1 MITKAYELNK
11 INLNQSPFILL
22 YGKNEGFKNQA
33 ITQILKNKDGISKY
47 EEKEILENSENFLES
62 IFSMSLFE
70 SEKILVIKRT
80 TDKILNILTEII
92 QKDVKDIIFILSADI
107 LDKKSKLRSFF
118 EKDKKCVCIPFY
130 PDNEQTLSKLAFNFL
145 REKNISLSS
154 SDINLVVSKSN
165 GDRKILLSELDKLEY
180 YSKNGKKITTEHI
193 MKLTNLIE
201 NFSISELVDNCLAN
215 NTRKTKNILIEN
227 NFGNEDCVL
236 IIRTFLN
243 KLKRILKLCAEF
255 QENKDINLTIA
266 SAKPAI
272 FWKDKDII
280 KQQLQTQSLKD
291 INASI
296 KNINNLE
303 MTVKKNSTIS
313 NQLINNFILEKL
325 NSVNNEIL

>member
-92 QKDVKDIIFILSADI
+92 QKDVKDIILILSADI

-145 REKNISLSS
+145 REKNISLST
-154 SDINLVVSKSN
+154 SDINLIVNKSN
-165 GDRKILLSELDKLEY
+165 GDRKILLSELNKLEY

-215 NTRKTKNILIEN
+215 NIRKTKNILIEN

-255 QENKDINLTIA
+255 QENKNINLTIA

-272 FWKDKDII
+272 FWKDKDIT
-280 KQQLQTQSLKD
+280 KQQILRWSP
-291 INASI
+291 NEI
-296 KNINNLE
+296 KEIIYKLNNIEL
-303 MTVKKNSTIS
+303 MVKKNFGNSI
-313 NQLINNFILEKL
+313 NLITDFILSQVSNKTS
-325 NSVNNEIL
+325 N

>member
-1 MITKAYELNK
+1 MITKSHELNK
-11 INLNQSPFILL
+11 ININQCPFILL

-33 ITQILKNKDGISKY
+33 ITQILKNKKHISMY
-47 EEKEILENSENFLES
+47 EEKEVLENSNSFLES
-62 IFSMSLFE
+62 IFSKSLFE

-80 TDKILNILTEII
+80 TDKILKVLIEII
-92 QKDVKDIIFILSADI
+92 QKDVKDTIFILNADI

-118 EKDKKCVCIPFY
+118 EKDKKCVCVPFY
-130 PDNEQTLSKLAFNFL
+130 PDNEQTLSRLAFSFL

-201 NFSISELVDNCLAN
+201 NYSISELVDSCLAN
-215 NTRKTKNILIEN
+215 NIRKTKNILIEN

-243 KLKRILKLCAEF
+243 RLKRILKLCNEF

-266 SAKPAI
+266 SAKPPI
-272 FWKDKDII
+272 FWKDKDIT
-280 KQQLQTQSLKD
+280 KQQILRWSP
-291 INASI
+291 NEI
-296 KNINNLE
+296 KEMIYKINNVELL
-303 MTVKKNSTIS
+303 VKKN
-313 NQLINNFILEKL
+313 FD
-325 NSVNNEIL
+325 NSVNLITDFILSQVSNKTNN

>member
-1 MITKAYELNK
+1 MITKSYELNK

-33 ITQILKNKDGISKY
+33 ITQILKNKDSISKY
-47 EEKEILENSENFLES
+47 EEKEILENSDDFLES

-92 QKDVKDIIFILSADI
+92 RKDVKDIILILSADI

-130 PDNEQTLSKLAFNFL
+130 PDNEQTLSKLAYNFL

-215 NTRKTKNILIEN
+215 NIRKTKNILIEN
-227 NFGNEDCVL
+227 NFSNEDCVL

-272 FWKDKDII
+272 FWKDKDIT
-280 KQQLQTQSLKD
+280 KQQILRWSP
-291 INASI
+291 NEI
-296 KNINNLE
+296 KETIYKLNNIEL
-303 MTVKKNSTIS
+303 MVKKNFGNSINLITDFILSQISSKIS
-313 NQLINNFILEKL
+313 N
-325 NSVNNEIL
+325 

>member
-1 MITKAYELNK
+1 MITKSYELSK
-11 INLNQSPFILL
+11 INLDQSPFILL

-47 EEKEILENSENFLES
+47 EEKEILENSDNFLES

-80 TDKILNILTEII
+80 TDKILHILTEIT
-92 QKDVKDIIFILSADI
+92 QKDVKDIILILNADI

-118 EKDKKCVCIPFY
+118 EKDKKCICIPFY
-130 PDNEQTLSKLAFNFL
+130 PDNEQTLSKLAFSFL

-227 NFGNEDCVL
+227 NFGSEDCIL
-236 IIRTFLN
+236 IVRTFLN

-272 FWKDKDII
+272 FWKDKDIT
-280 KQQLQTQSLKD
+280 KQQILRWSP
-291 INASI
+291 NEI
-296 KNINNLE
+296 KEMIYKINNVELL
-303 MTVKKNSTIS
+303 VKKN
-313 NQLINNFILEKL
+313 FD
-325 NSVNNEIL
+325 NSVNLITDFILSQVSNKINN

>member
-92 QKDVKDIIFILSADI
+92 QKDVKDIILILSADI

-145 REKNISLSS
+145 REKNISLST
-154 SDINLVVSKSN
+154 SDINLIVNKSN
-165 GDRKILLSELDKLEY
+165 GDRKILLSELNKLEY

-255 QENKDINLTIA
+255 QENKNINLTI
-266 SAKPAI
+266 
-272 FWKDKDII
+272 
-280 KQQLQTQSLKD
+280 
-291 INASI
+291 
-296 KNINNLE
+296 
-303 MTVKKNSTIS
+303 
-313 NQLINNFILEKL
+313 
-325 NSVNNEIL
+325 

>member
-1 MITKAYELNK
+1 MIIKSYELNK
-11 INLNQSPFILL
+11 INLNQSPFVLL
-22 YGKNEGFKNQA
+22 YGKNEGFKSQ
-33 ITQILKNKDGISKY
+33 ITAQILKNKNNISKY
-47 EEKEILENSENFLES
+47 EEKEVLENSNNFLES
-62 IFSMSLFE
+62 IFSKSLFE

-80 TDKILNILTEII
+80 TDKILSILNEII
-92 QKDVKDIIFILSADI
+92 QKDVKDIIFILNADI

-215 NTRKTKNILIEN
+215 NIRKTKNILIEN

-272 FWKDKDII
+272 FWKDKDIT
-280 KQQLQTQSLKD
+280 KQQILRWSP
-291 INASI
+291 NEI
-296 KNINNLE
+296 KETIYKLNNIEL
-303 MTVKKNSTIS
+303 MVKKNFGNSI
-313 NQLINNFILEKL
+313 NLITDFILSQVSNKTS
-325 NSVNNEIL
+325 N

>member
-1 MITKAYELNK
+1 MITKSHELNK
-11 INLNQSPFILL
+11 INLNQSPFILF

-33 ITQILKNKDGISKY
+33 ITQILKNKNSISKY
-47 EEKEILENSENFLES
+47 EEKEVLENSNNFLES
-62 IFSMSLFE
+62 IFSKSLFE

-92 QKDVKDIIFILSADI
+92 EKDVKDIIFILNADI

-118 EKDKKCVCIPFY
+118 EKNKKCICVPFY
-130 PDNEQTLSKLAFNFL
+130 PDNEQTLSKLAFSFL

-165 GDRKILLSELDKLEY
+165 GDRKILLSELEKLEY

-215 NTRKTKNILIEN
+215 NIRKTKNILTEN

-236 IIRTFLN
+236 IIRTFSN

-255 QENKDINLTIA
+255 NENKDLNLTIA
-266 SAKPAI
+266 SAKPPI
-272 FWKDKDII
+272 FWKDKDIT
-280 KQQLQTQSLKD
+280 KQQILRWSP
-291 INASI
+291 NEI
-296 KNINNLE
+296 KETIFKLNNIEL
-303 MTVKKNSTIS
+303 MVKKNFGNSI
-313 NQLINNFILEKL
+313 NLITDFILSQVSNKTS
-325 NSVNNEIL
+325 N

>member
-1 MITKAYELNK
+1 MITKSHELNK
-11 INLNQSPFILL
+11 INLNENPFILL
-22 YGKNEGFKNQA
+22 YGKNDGFKNQA
-33 ITQILKNKDGISKY
+33 ITQILKNKNGISKY
-47 EEKEILENSENFLES
+47 EEKEILENSNNFLES
-62 IFSMSLFE
+62 IYSKSLFE
-70 SEKILVIKRT
+70 SEKILIIKRT
-80 TDKILNILTEII
+80 TDKILSILTEII
-92 QKDVKDIIFILSADI
+92 QKDVKDTIFILNADI

-118 EKDKKCVCIPFY
+118 EKNKKCICVPFY
-130 PDNEQTLSKLAFNFL
+130 PDNEQTLSKLAFSFL

-165 GDRKILLSELDKLEY
+165 GDRKILLSELEKLEY

-193 MKLTNLIE
+193 MRLTNLIE

-215 NTRKTKNILIEN
+215 NIRKTKNILIEN

-272 FWKDKDII
+272 FWKDKDIT
-280 KQQLQTQSLKD
+280 KQQILRWSP
-291 INASI
+291 NEI
-296 KNINNLE
+296 KEIIYKLNNIEL
-303 MTVKKNSTIS
+303 MVKKNFGNSI
-313 NQLINNFILEKL
+313 NLITDFILSQVSSKTS
-325 NSVNNEIL
+325 N

>member
-33 ITQILKNKDGISKY
+33 IKQILKNKDGISKY
-47 EEKEILENSENFLES
+47 EEKEILENSDNFLES

-92 QKDVKDIIFILSADI
+92 QKDVKDIILILSADI

-130 PDNEQTLSKLAFNFL
+130 PDNEQTLSKFAFNFL

-154 SDINLVVSKSN
+154 SDINLIVSKSN

-227 NFGNEDCVL
+227 NFGNEDCIL
-236 IIRTFLN
+236 IVRTFLN

-272 FWKDKDII
+272 FWKDKDIT
-280 KQQLQTQSLKD
+280 KQQILRWSP
-291 INASI
+291 NEI
-296 KNINNLE
+296 KEIIYKLNNIEL
-303 MTVKKNSTIS
+303 MVKKNFGNSI
-313 NQLINNFILEKL
+313 NLITDFILSQISSKTS
-325 NSVNNEIL
+325 N

>member
-1 MITKAYELNK
+1 MITKSHELNK

-22 YGKNEGFKNQA
+22 YGKNEGFKSQA
-33 ITQILKNKDGISKY
+33 ITQILKNKKHILKY
-47 EEKEILENSENFLES
+47 EEKEVLDNSNGFLES
-62 IFSMSLFE
+62 IFSKSLFE

-92 QKDVKDIIFILSADI
+92 QKDVKDTIFILNADI

-118 EKDKKCVCIPFY
+118 EKDKKCVCVPFY
-130 PDNEQTLSKLAFNFL
+130 PDNEQTLSRLAFSFL

-180 YSKNGKKITTEHI
+180 YTKNGKKITTEHI

-201 NFSISELVDNCLAN
+201 NYSISELVDNCLAN
-215 NTRKTKNILIEN
+215 NIRKTKNILIEN

-236 IIRTFLN
+236 IIRTFLSR
-243 KLKRILKLCAEF
+243 LKRILKLCTEF

-266 SAKPAI
+266 SAKPAV
-272 FWKDKDII
+272 FWKDKDIT
-280 KQQLQTQSLKD
+280 KQQILRWSP
-291 INASI
+291 NEI
-296 KNINNLE
+296 KEIIYKINNVELLA
-303 MTVKKNSTIS
+303 KKN
-313 NQLINNFILEKL
+313 FD
-325 NSVNNEIL
+325 NSVNLITDFILSQVYDKTNN

>member
-1 MITKAYELNK
+1 MITKSHELNK
-11 INLNQSPFILL
+11 IKLNQSPFILL

-33 ITQILKNKDGISKY
+33 ITQILKSKKHISKY
-47 EEKEILENSENFLES
+47 EEKEVLENSNSFLES
-62 IFSMSLFE
+62 ILSKSLFE
-70 SEKILVIKRT
+70 SEKILVINRT

-92 QKDVKDIIFILSADI
+92 QKDVKDIIFILNADV

-118 EKDKKCVCIPFY
+118 EKDKKCICVPFY

-272 FWKDKDII
+272 FWKDKDIT
-280 KQQLQTQSLKD
+280 KQQILRWSP
-291 INASI
+291 NEI
-296 KNINNLE
+296 KETIYKLNNIEL
-303 MTVKKNSTIS
+303 MVKKNFGNSI
-313 NQLINNFILEKL
+313 NLITDFILSQVSNKTS
-325 NSVNNEIL
+325 N

>member
-1 MITKAYELNK
+1 MITKSYELNK

-47 EEKEILENSENFLES
+47 EEKEILENSDNFLES

-215 NTRKTKNILIEN
+215 NIRKTKNILIEN
-227 NFGNEDCVL
+227 NFGNEDCIL

-255 QENKDINLTIA
+255 QVNKDLNLTIA

-272 FWKDKDII
+272 FWKDKDMT
-280 KQQLQTQSLKD
+280 KQQILRWSP
-291 INASI
+291 NEI
-296 KNINNLE
+296 KKTIYKLNNIEL
-303 MTVKKNSTIS
+303 MVKKNFGNSI
-313 NQLINNFILEKL
+313 NLITDFIL
-325 NSVNNEIL
+325 SQVSNETSN

>member
-1 MITKAYELNK
+1 MITKSNELNR

-33 ITQILKNKDGISKY
+33 ITQILKNKNGISKY
-47 EEKEILENSENFLES
+47 EEKEILENSNNFLES
-62 IFSMSLFE
+62 IFSRSLFE
-70 SEKILVIKRT
+70 SEKILMIKRT
-80 TDKILNILTEII
+80 TDKILDILIEII
-92 QKDVKDIIFILSADI
+92 QKDVKNVIFILNAEI

-118 EKDKKCVCIPFY
+118 EKDEKCVCVPFY
-130 PDNEQTLSKLAFNFL
+130 PDNEQTLSRLAFSFL

-255 QENKDINLTIA
+255 QKNKDINLTIA

-272 FWKDKDII
+272 FWKDKDIT
-280 KQQLQTQSLKD
+280 KQQILRWSPNEIREIIYKL
-291 INASI
+291 N
-296 KNINNLE
+296 NIEL
-303 MTVKKNSTIS
+303 MVKKNFGNSI
-313 NQLINNFILEKL
+313 NLITDFILSQISSKTS
-325 NSVNNEIL
+325 N

>member
-1 MITKAYELNK
+1 MITKSHELNK

-33 ITQILKNKDGISKY
+33 ITQILKNKNGISKY
-47 EEKEILENSENFLES
+47 EEKEILENSNNFLES
-62 IFSMSLFE
+62 IFSKSLFE

-92 QKDVKDIIFILSADI
+92 EKDVKDIIFILNADI

-118 EKDKKCVCIPFY
+118 EKHKKCICVPFY
-130 PDNEQTLSKLAFNFL
+130 PDNEQTLSKLAFSFL

-165 GDRKILLSELDKLEY
+165 GDRKILLSELNKLEY
-180 YSKNGKKITTEHI
+180 YSKGGKKITTEHI

-215 NTRKTKNILIEN
+215 NIRKTKNILIEN
-227 NFGNEDCVL
+227 NYGNEDCVL

-255 QENKDINLTIA
+255 HENKDLNLTIA
-266 SAKPAI
+266 SAKPPI
-272 FWKDKDII
+272 FWKDKDIT
-280 KQQLQTQSLKD
+280 KQQILRWSP
-291 INASI
+291 NEI
-296 KNINNLE
+296 KETIYKLNNIEL
-303 MTVKKNSTIS
+303 MVKKNFGNSI
-313 NQLINNFILEKL
+313 NLITDFILSQVSNKTS
-325 NSVNNEIL
+325 N

>member
-47 EEKEILENSENFLES
+47 EEKEILENSDNFLES

-130 PDNEQTLSKLAFNFL
+130 PDNEQTLSKFAFNFL

-154 SDINLVVSKSN
+154 SDINLIVSKSN

-201 NFSISELVDNCLAN
+201 NYRISELVDNCLAN

-227 NFGNEDCVL
+227 NFGNEDCIL
-236 IIRTFLN
+236 IVRTFLN

-272 FWKDKDII
+272 FWKDKDIT
-280 KQQLQTQSLKD
+280 KQQILRWSP
-291 INASI
+291 NEI
-296 KNINNLE
+296 KEIIYKLNNIEL
-303 MTVKKNSTIS
+303 MVKKNFGNSI
-313 NQLINNFILEKL
+313 NLITDFILSQISSKTS
-325 NSVNNEIL
+325 N

>member
-1 MITKAYELNK
+1 MITKSYELNK

-62 IFSMSLFE
+62 IFSKSLFE
-70 SEKILVIKRT
+70 NEKILVIKRT

-92 QKDVKDIIFILSADI
+92 QKDVKDIILILSADI

-130 PDNEQTLSKLAFNFL
+130 PDNEQTLSRLAFNFL

-165 GDRKILLSELDKLEY
+165 GDRKILLAELDKLEY

-255 QENKDINLTIA
+255 QKNKDLNLTIA

-272 FWKDKDII
+272 FWKDKDIT
-280 KQQLQTQSLKD
+280 KQQILRWSPNEIREIIYKL
-291 INASI
+291 N
-296 KNINNLE
+296 NIEL
-303 MTVKKNSTIS
+303 MVKKNFGNSI
-313 NQLINNFILEKL
+313 NLITDFILSQISSKT
-325 NSVNNEIL
+325 NN

>member
-118 EKDKKCVCIPFY
+118 EKDKKCICIPFY
-130 PDNEQTLSKLAFNFL
+130 PDNEQTLSRLAFSFL

-165 GDRKILLSELDKLEY
+165 GDRKILLSELNKLEY
-180 YSKNGKKITTEHI
+180 YSKDGKKITTEHI

-227 NFGNEDCVL
+227 NFGNEDCIL
-236 IIRTFLN
+236 IVRTFLN

-272 FWKDKDII
+272 FWKDKDIT
-280 KQQLQTQSLKD
+280 KQQILRWSP
-291 INASI
+291 NEI
-296 KNINNLE
+296 KEIIYKLNNIEL
-303 MTVKKNSTIS
+303 MVKKNFGNSI
-313 NQLINNFILEKL
+313 NLITDFILSQVSSKT
-325 NSVNNEIL
+325 NN

>member
-1 MITKAYELNK
+1 MITKSHELNK

-33 ITQILKNKDGISKY
+33 ITQILKNKNGISKY
-47 EEKEILENSENFLES
+47 EEKEVLENSNNFLES
-62 IFSMSLFE
+62 IFSKSLFE

-92 QKDVKDIIFILSADI
+92 QKDVKDTIFILNADI

-118 EKDKKCVCIPFY
+118 EKDKKCVCVPFY
-130 PDNEQTLSKLAFNFL
+130 PDNEQTLSRLAFSFL

-154 SDINLVVSKSN
+154 SDINLVVNKSN
-165 GDRKILLSELDKLEY
+165 GDRKILLSELNKLEY

-215 NTRKTKNILIEN
+215 NIRKTRNILIEN
-227 NFGNEDCVL
+227 NFGNEDCIL

-243 KLKRILKLCAEF
+243 KLKRILKLCTEF
-255 QENKDINLTIA
+255 EGNKDINLTIA

-272 FWKDKDII
+272 FWKDKDIT
-280 KQQLQTQSLKD
+280 KQQILRWSP
-291 INASI
+291 NEI
-296 KNINNLE
+296 KEIIYKLNNIEL
-303 MTVKKNSTIS
+303 MVKKNFGNSI
-313 NQLINNFILEKL
+313 NLITDFILSQVSNKTS
-325 NSVNNEIL
+325 N

>member
-1 MITKAYELNK
+1 MITKSYELNK

-33 ITQILKNKDGISKY
+33 ITQILKNKDSISKY
-47 EEKEILENSENFLES
+47 EEKEILENSDDFLES

-92 QKDVKDIIFILSADI
+92 RKDVKDIILILSADI

-130 PDNEQTLSKLAFNFL
+130 PDNEQTLSKLAYNFL

-272 FWKDKDII
+272 FWKDKDIT
-280 KQQLQTQSLKD
+280 KQQILRWSP
-291 INASI
+291 NEI
-296 KNINNLE
+296 KETIYKLNNIEL
-303 MTVKKNSTIS
+303 MVKKNFGKSINLITDFILSQISSKIS
-313 NQLINNFILEKL
+313 N
-325 NSVNNEIL
+325 

>member
-33 ITQILKNKDGISKY
+33 IKQILKNKDGISKY

-145 REKNISLSS
+145 REKNISLST
-154 SDINLVVSKSN
+154 SDINLIVNKSN
-165 GDRKILLSELDKLEY
+165 GDRKILLSELNKLEY

-227 NFGNEDCVL
+227 NFGNEDCIL
-236 IIRTFLN
+236 IVRTFLN

-272 FWKDKDII
+272 FWKDKDIT
-280 KQQLQTQSLKD
+280 KQQILRWSP
-291 INASI
+291 NEI
-296 KNINNLE
+296 KEIIYKLNNIEL
-303 MTVKKNSTIS
+303 MVKKNFGNSI
-313 NQLINNFILEKL
+313 NLITDFILSQISSKTS
-325 NSVNNEIL
+325 N

>member
-1 MITKAYELNK
+1 VFIEEL
-11 INLNQSPFILL
+11 S
-22 YGKNEGFKNQA
+22 
-33 ITQILKNKDGISKY
+33 SK
-47 EEKEILENSENFLES
+47 
-62 IFSMSLFE
+62 SLFE
-70 SEKILVIKRT
+70 NEKVIIIKRV
-80 TDKILNILTEII
+80 TDKILTVVKEINELIL
-92 QKDVKDIIFILSADI
+92 DNVVIIFNAEILE
-107 LDKKSKLRSFF
+107 KKSKLRSFF

-227 NFGNEDCVL
+227 NFGNEDCVI

-272 FWKDKDII
+272 FWKDKDIT
-280 KQQLQTQSLKD
+280 KQQILRWSQNEIKETIYKL
-291 INASI
+291 NSI
-296 KNINNLE
+296 EL
-303 MTVKKNSTIS
+303 MVKKNFGNSINLITDFILSQIS
-313 NQLINNFILEKL
+313 SKINN
-325 NSVNNEIL
+325 